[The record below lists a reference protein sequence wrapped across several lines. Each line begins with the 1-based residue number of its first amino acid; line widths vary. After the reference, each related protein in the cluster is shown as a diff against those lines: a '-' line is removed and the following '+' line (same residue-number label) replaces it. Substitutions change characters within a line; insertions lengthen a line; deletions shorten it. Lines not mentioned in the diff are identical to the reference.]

1 MSRKQE
7 LMNGLRELILA
18 VEALPEELAAK
29 ADITFSYHRAHTLD
43 ELRAVVD
50 ALPEVKYE
58 SCNIP
63 NQDFD
68 CVAGQISRWCTVS
81 LFHSHVIG
89 GGVTIVEPDLTLIQ
103 RDRAGAA

>member
-1 MSRKQE
+1 MSRKEE

-43 ELRAVVD
+43 ELRTVVD
-50 ALPEVKYE
+50 ALPEMKYR
-58 SCNIP
+58 SSNIP

-68 CVAGQISRWCTVS
+68 CVVGQISRWCTAS

-89 GGVTIVEPDLTLIQ
+89 GGVTIVEPDLSLIQ
-103 RDRAGAA
+103 RDRAGVA